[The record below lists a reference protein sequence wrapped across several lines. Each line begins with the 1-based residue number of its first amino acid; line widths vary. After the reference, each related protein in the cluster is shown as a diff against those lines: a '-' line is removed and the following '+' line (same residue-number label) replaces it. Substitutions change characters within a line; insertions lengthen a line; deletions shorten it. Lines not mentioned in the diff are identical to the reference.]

1 MNDLVIIDTS
11 CWIDALRKNGNADV
25 RNRVKTIMIEGRAA
39 WCDMILLELWN
50 GAKGDPERKML
61 KELENEIICLP
72 ITIEVWTFAKELAK
86 KCRNSGETIPST
98 DILIVS
104 CGIINNVSI
113 ESCDKH
119 FPTLIKLSRQ

>member
-1 MNDLVIIDTS
+1 MNDLVMIDTS
-11 CWIDALRKNGNADV
+11 SWIEALRKNGNTDV

-61 KELENEIICLP
+61 KDLENEITCLP
-72 ITIEVWTFAKELAK
+72 TTIEVWTFAKELAK
-86 KCRNSGETIPST
+86 KCRKSGNTIPST

-104 CGIINNVSI
+104 CGIVNNASI
-113 ESCDKH
+113 ESYDKH
-119 FPTLIKLSRQ
+119 FPVLIQMNRK